1 MLTLPEYKIETN
13 VLILRKWTHFDLKDL
28 YEFGK
33 IDGLGEMAGWHH
45 FNNMKDAKTFLALFQ
60 YLNTVFCVY
69 HKKDRKAIGTLDFAE
84 DDKFITKK
92 VLAIGYSLSKD
103 YWGKGIMKEAIE
115 AVYDFFLENDFST
128 LSATVYKDNLNSIR
142 LLDKLGFEFYENY
155 FDYNVDNKLV
165 EVNKYIKQIK

>member
-1 MLTLPEYKIETN
+1 
-13 VLILRKWTHFDLKDL
+13 
-28 YEFGK
+28 
-33 IDGLGEMAGWHH
+33 
-45 FNNMKDAKTFLALFQ
+45 
-60 YLNTVFCVY
+60 
-69 HKKDRKAIGTLDFAE
+69 
-84 DDKFITKK
+84 
-92 VLAIGYSLSKD
+92 
-103 YWGKGIMKEAIE
+103 MKEAIE